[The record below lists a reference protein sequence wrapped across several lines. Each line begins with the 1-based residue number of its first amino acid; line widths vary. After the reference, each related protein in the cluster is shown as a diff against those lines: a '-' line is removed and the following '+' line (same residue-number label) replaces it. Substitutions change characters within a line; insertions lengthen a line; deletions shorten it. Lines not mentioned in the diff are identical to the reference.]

1 MDSARKETHVV
12 LVINLYQATDARL
25 RDEQD
30 NRPLPHQIRR
40 PRQKEKNP
48 SKVQATE
55 DNALRAKGAG
65 FFADKQIV
73 ITRHVIVG
81 ILPCGKITSLR
92 QDAHMA
98 KICHFRHVEADE
110 KPSKESK
117 KGGAKG
123 PVALLKESFQ
133 LGCVSPDSHPRK
145 SILRREEEW
154 NPSTPSNFPGAHG
167 TP

>member
-1 MDSARKETHVV
+1 M
-12 LVINLYQATDARL
+12 NLYQATDARL

-48 SKVQATE
+48 SKVQAE
-55 DNALRAKGAG
+55 DNALRTKGAG
-65 FFADKQIV
+65 FFANKQIV

-123 PVALLKESFQ
+123 PVALLKESIQ

-145 SILRREEEW
+145 SILRRERRLGSKHTVKFSRSTW
-154 NPSTPSNFPGAHG
+154 NPSKTIAK
-167 TP
+167 

>member
-1 MDSARKETHVV
+1 MRGSETNRTIVLSRTRFEGQDRRGKTLQKFRQQRTMPFGQKAQDS
-12 LVINLYQATDARL
+12 LPIN
-25 RDEQD
+25 
-30 NRPLPHQIRR
+30 N
-40 PRQKEKNP
+40 
-48 SKVQATE
+48 
-55 DNALRAKGAG
+55 
-65 FFADKQIV
+65 IV

-123 PVALLKESFQ
+123 PVALLKESVSTG
-133 LGCVSPDSHPRK
+133 LCVSRFSSEKVYSTERNKIGIEAHRQILPEHMEPIKKSRNKGSIQRDDS
-145 SILRREEEW
+145 E
-154 NPSTPSNFPGAHG
+154 A
-167 TP
+167 